1 MKQKSEGIGLVV
13 GRVQRIEEEAANAS
27 LKELLL
33 GEQTPSPTLSRSSS
47 VSSVLMLDRST
58 HHSASQDVLEV
69 KTMLLRLTR
78 ILQQQ
83 VSKEEGEE
91 TAPTS
96 LQRDNN
102 EILSLQR
109 DSPEFVS
116 LEEDT
121 LSAGGGG
128 GVGQERKE
136 GRLEKENFRLKEQ
149 VEELLKGLEERDK
162 RIQQL
167 EDEVGSRRGSTCSI
181 ATQTRPN
188 ATHPV
193 LSLRPHSM
201 HDISSNNNN
210 NNNSSLSLP
219 RGARASSRPCHH
231 TRGPCANDHSYHTSR
246 SKVPPRSNSAG
257 RRGGQNTPH
266 RAESPWQYGT
276 IVSTSTSP
284 VQRKIQRVA
293 QDRERA
299 KSRATSMERLSSSSS
314 TLSSRSPGHK
324 LCIYV
329 NSG

>member
-33 GEQTPSPTLSRSSS
+33 GEQSPSPSLSRSSS

-83 VSKEEGEE
+83 VSREEGEDP
-91 TAPTS
+91 ATS
-96 LQRDNN
+96 QRDT
-102 EILSLQR
+102 
-109 DSPEFVS
+109 SPEFVS

-121 LSAGGGG
+121 TG
-128 GVGQERKE
+128 ERRE
-136 GRLEKENFRLKEQ
+136 GKLERENFRLKEQ
-149 VEELLKGLEERDK
+149 VEELLKGLEERDR

-167 EDEVGSRRGSTCSI
+167 ENEVENRRGSMCAVS
-181 ATQTRPN
+181 TQTRPN

-219 RGARASSRPCHH
+219 RGARSAVRPCHH

-246 SKVPPRSNSAG
+246 SRAPPRSNSAG

-266 RAESPWQYGT
+266 RAESPWQYGA

-329 NSG
+329 NSS

>member
-1 MKQKSEGIGLVV
+1 
-13 GRVQRIEEEAANAS
+13 
-27 LKELLL
+27 
-33 GEQTPSPTLSRSSS
+33 
-47 VSSVLMLDRST
+47 
-58 HHSASQDVLEV
+58 
-69 KTMLLRLTR
+69 MLLRLTR

-83 VSKEEGEE
+83 VSREEGEDA
-91 TAPTS
+91 TL
-96 LQRDNN
+96 LQRESRDFGTSN
-102 EILSLQR
+102 ELQR
-109 DSPEFVS
+109 ESSLDLQRESSPDFVS

-121 LSAGGGG
+121 S
-128 GVGQERKE
+128 ERGERRE
-136 GRLEKENFRLKEQ
+136 GRLERENFRLKEQ
-149 VEELLKGLEERDK
+149 VEELLKGLEERDR

-167 EDEVGSRRGSTCSI
+167 ENEVGSQQGSMCSV

-219 RGARASSRPCHH
+219 RGARSAIRPCHH

-246 SKVPPRSNSAG
+246 SRAPPRSNSAG